1 MTVLRRTIRFRITAL
16 AVLLSAV
23 VLVGVS
29 VVMTMM
35 LRAQLTDNLDE
46 GLNQR
51 ADTIAAS
58 IVADGVPSPFSGDED
73 LLVQVV
79 DQSGSVLGASPN
91 LRGAAAITS
100 LQPGLRNVVN
110 VPGRTEAFRVLVRQI
125 TSGPAARTLIV
136 GINRDDVTNPVSI
149 MSRLLSVAVP
159 AVIALLGALTWWLTG
174 RTLRPVEK
182 MRLELAEITGTNL
195 GRRVAEPATGDE
207 VDRLAHTMNETL
219 DRLAD
224 SVRRQQRFVGDAS
237 HELRGPL
244 TRIRSELE
252 VDLASGEPNDPS
264 ATEQSVL
271 RETINLQHLVDDLLQ
286 LARSDNG
293 QVEMT
298 FEPIDLDDVV
308 LREARRLRE
317 RGRVTVVLRDV
328 TAAQTYGD
336 SRQLARAIR
345 NLFDNAE
352 RHAASTVNVG
362 LAEVD
367 GHVRLTVDDDGSGVP
382 IEHRLT
388 IFERFTRLDDAR
400 TRDGGGTGLGLAI
413 VRDIIQRH
421 NGTIA
426 LDDGPVTRFVINL
439 PRVP

>member
-51 ADTIAAS
+51 AGTIAAVV
-58 IVADGVPSPFSGDED
+58 VADVPSLPSGDED

-79 DQSGSVLGASPN
+79 DQTGSVLGASTN

-100 LQPGLRNVVN
+100 LQPGLRTVVK

-125 TSGPAARTLIV
+125 NSGPRALTLIV

-149 MSRLLSVAVP
+149 LSRLLSVAVP

-182 MRLELAEITGTNL
+182 IRLELAEITGTNL

-219 DRLAD
+219 DRLED
-224 SVRRQQRFVGDAS
+224 SIRRQQRFVGDAS

-252 VDLASGEPNDPS
+252 VDLATGEPNDPS
-264 ATEQSVL
+264 ATERSVL
-271 RETINLQHLVDDLLQ
+271 RETIDLQHLVDDLLQ
-286 LARSDNG
+286 LARSDDG
-293 QVEMT
+293 LAEMT
-298 FEPIDLDDVV
+298 FELIDLDDIV

-317 RGRVTVVLRDV
+317 RGRVTVVSRDV

-336 SRQLARAIR
+336 SRQLTRAIR

-352 RHAASTVNVG
+352 RHAASTVNVD
-362 LAEVD
+362 LTEVD
-367 GHVRLTVDDDGSGVP
+367 GHVRLTVDDDGNGVP
-382 IEHRLT
+382 VEHRHT

-400 TRDGGGTGLGLAI
+400 TRDGGGAGLGLAI

-421 NGTIA
+421 NGTVA
-426 LDDGPVTRFVINL
+426 LDDGPSTRFVICL
-439 PRVP
+439 PLVP

>member
-51 ADTIAAS
+51 ADTIAAVV
-58 IVADGVPSPFSGDED
+58 VADGMPSLPSGDED

-79 DQSGSVLGASPN
+79 DQTGSVLGASTN
-91 LRGAAAITS
+91 LRGAAVITS
-100 LQPGLRNVVN
+100 LKPGLRTVVK

-125 TSGPAARTLIV
+125 NSDPRALTLIV

-149 MSRLLSVAVP
+149 LSRLLLAAVP

-182 MRLELAEITGTNL
+182 IRLELAEITGTNL
-195 GRRVAEPATGDE
+195 GRRVVEPATGDE

-219 DRLAD
+219 DRLED
-224 SVRRQQRFVGDAS
+224 SIRRQQRFVGDAS

-252 VDLASGEPNDPS
+252 VDLATGVPNDPS
-264 ATEQSVL
+264 ATERSVL
-271 RETINLQHLVDDLLQ
+271 REAIDLQHLVDDLLQ
-286 LARSDNG
+286 LARGDDG
-293 QVEMT
+293 LAEMT
-298 FEPIDLDDVV
+298 FEPIDLDDIV

-317 RGRVTVVLRDV
+317 HGRVTVVLRDI

-352 RHAASTVNVG
+352 RHAASTVSVD
-362 LAEVD
+362 LTEVD
-367 GHVRLTVDDDGSGVP
+367 GRVRLTVDDDGNGVP
-382 IEHRLT
+382 IEHRHT

-400 TRDGGGTGLGLAI
+400 TRDGGGAGLGLAI

-421 NGTIA
+421 NGTVA
-426 LDDGPVTRFVINL
+426 LDDGPLTRFVISL
-439 PRVP
+439 PLVP

>member
-51 ADTIAAS
+51 ADTIAAVV
-58 IVADGVPSPFSGDED
+58 VADGVPSLPSGDED

-79 DQSGSVLGASPN
+79 DQTGAVVGCIDEPVVAPHRSRRCNPGCAPSP
-91 LRGAAAITS
+91 RF
-100 LQPGLRNVVN
+100 PG
-110 VPGRTEAFRVLVRQI
+110 
-125 TSGPAARTLIV
+125 GPRRSESWCARSARAARTTDADRRHQPRR
-136 GINRDDVTNPVSI
+136 RDRPRRRSCRGC
-149 MSRLLSVAVP
+149 SAVAVP

-195 GRRVAEPATGDE
+195 GRRVVEPATGDE

-219 DRLAD
+219 DRLED
-224 SVRRQQRFVGDAS
+224 SIRRQQRFVGDAS

-252 VDLASGEPNDPS
+252 VDLATGEPNDPS
-264 ATEQSVL
+264 ATERSVL
-271 RETINLQHLVDDLLQ
+271 RETIDLQHLVDDLLQ
-286 LARSDNG
+286 LARSDDG
-293 QVEMT
+293 LAEMT
-298 FEPIDLDDVV
+298 FELIDLDDIV

-317 RGRVTVVLRDV
+317 RGRVTVVLARRDRRTDLWRLEATREGDQKPV
-328 TAAQTYGD
+328 RQRRTTCRIDRERRPDRGRRPCAAERRRRRQRSPHRTSTHHLRAIYS
-336 SRQLARAIR
+336 SRRRQNTRRRRSRARASNR
-345 NLFDNAE
+345 
-352 RHAASTVNVG
+352 S
-362 LAEVD
+362 
-367 GHVRLTVDDDGSGVP
+367 
-382 IEHRLT
+382 
-388 IFERFTRLDDAR
+388 
-400 TRDGGGTGLGLAI
+400 
-413 VRDIIQRH
+413 
-421 NGTIA
+421 
-426 LDDGPVTRFVINL
+426 
-439 PRVP
+439 